1 VNNVGGKPQNQALG
15 WVAGALERI
24 EG

>member
-1 VNNVGGKPQNQALG
+1 VHNVGGKPQNQALG